1 MKRRVLISA
10 ALLLIGILLFT
21 GCDPIYPVGNIKA
34 EKIGPLSQGESAQI
48 KLVYPETGGSIVT
61 GWKDQKAE
69 IIEGEDV
76 VEISGLTVTALKP
89 GTAKIKISATTVII
103 EEYAAEG
110 KEEIVYSTEITVKV
124 Q

>member
-1 MKRRVLISA
+1 MKKRIFVSVVIM
-10 ALLLIGILLFT
+10 LLGIVFLT
-21 GCDPIYPVGNIKA
+21 GCDPIYPLGNIQA

-48 KLVYPETGGSIVT
+48 KLVYPNTGGSIVT

-69 IIEGEDV
+69 IIEGEDI
-76 VEISGLTVTALKP
+76 VEISGLNVTGLKP

-110 KEEIVYSTEITVKV
+110 KKEKVYSTEITVKV
-124 Q
+124 E